1 MRRLERAGLL
11 AAAVATAAG
20 VLLIG
25 ACAQQVSGTA
35 EVNRTDLAA
44 YASEVT
50 SSSAA
55 ASSSRAAAVERA
67 TGSACDA
74 FLAANGSSVR
84 AFNDYIDA
92 SNAKGRGDPDTN
104 SKADTAV
111 STLRN
116 NARSVDQKVTREV
129 PSVVAD
135 PLRAYR
141 DDTNALAD
149 TLARRADTDTLNAV
163 IDRFNATKN
172 TALTACQG
180 HGTR

>member
-11 AAAVATAAG
+11 AAATAAAAG
-20 VLLIG
+20 ALTIG
-25 ACAQQVSGTA
+25 ACAQQISGTA

-44 YASEVT
+44 YASAVT

-55 ASSSRAAAVERA
+55 ASSSRAAAAERA

-92 SNAKGRGDPDTN
+92 SNTKGRGDPDTN
-104 SKADTAV
+104 GKADTAV
-111 STLRN
+111 TTLRN
-116 NARSVDQKVTREV
+116 NARSVDQSVTREV
-129 PSVVAD
+129 PSVVAT

-149 TLARRADTDTLNAV
+149 TLARRADTDTLNAA
-163 IDRFNATKN
+163 IDRFNTTKN